1 MSDLGSVCYH
11 LFDCAV
17 VLDQVMR
24 QAGQDSEEFR
34 TILMRLRNAES
45 TVDDW
50 KHLMRR
56 TPTEVGDVTSFNG
69 ALHLYSTKEAV
80 ANHNVEKLH
89 AIEQPVALIKAIH
102 SGPGAG
108 KAASDDAGGL
118 EPIIC
123 IAHGEI

>member
-1 MSDLGSVCYH
+1 MDLPLYTTVARTEISDLGSVCYH
-11 LFDCAV
+11 LFHCAV

-34 TILMRLRNAES
+34 TILMQLRNAES

-56 TPTEVGDVTSFNG
+56 TPTEVGNVTSFNG

-89 AIEQPVALIKAIH
+89 AIEQPVALIKA
-102 SGPGAG
+102 S
-108 KAASDDAGGL
+108 K
-118 EPIIC
+118 
-123 IAHGEI
+123 